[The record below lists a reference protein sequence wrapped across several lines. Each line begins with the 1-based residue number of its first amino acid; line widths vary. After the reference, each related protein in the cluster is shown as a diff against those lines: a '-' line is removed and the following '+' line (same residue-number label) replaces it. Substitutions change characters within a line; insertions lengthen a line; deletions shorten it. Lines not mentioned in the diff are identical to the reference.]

1 MKKLLSIT
9 LIVVLVVALAV
20 GCAPKAAEPAA
31 APAPTT
37 TEQATPAP
45 TTTEQAAPATTEAG
59 FKDGTYT
66 AKGTAD
72 ERGWTPEITITVSGG
87 KITDVKYD
95 ELSGDKKKS
104 TDAEYG
110 DAFKKAKNIDI
121 AAVYDTLQKS
131 LVEKQDASKVDTYTG
146 ATGASN
152 SFIKLATEALAQ
164 AK

>member
-9 LIVVLVVALAV
+9 LIVALVAAFAV
-20 GCAPKAAEPAA
+20 GCAPKAEPAA
-31 APAPTT
+31 APTPAPT
-37 TEQATPAP
+37 TEQAAPAP
-45 TTTEQAAPATTEAG
+45 TTTEQAAPAPAQG
-59 FKDGTYT
+59 AFKDGTYT

-72 ERGWTPEITITVSGG
+72 ERGWTPDITITVSGG

-104 TDAEYG
+104 TDAEYSG
-110 DAFKKAKNIDI
+110 AFKQAKNIDI

-131 LVEKQDASKVDTYTG
+131 LVEKQDAATVDTFSG
-146 ATGASN
+146 ATSASN
-152 SFIKLATEALAQ
+152 SFKELAAKALEQ